1 MQGMLRS
8 CCLFRLKEESP
19 LIGEV
24 CYPELEGGSA
34 GGLGP
39 INNNDLQGPKRKGS
53 IKKWLTSPIRKPS
66 GKGAERI
73 ETPNRTANSGS
84 GRGRRQ
90 DQKGQEP
97 FIEEASQEGV
107 EREELAG
114 IDNVVHEACGETI
127 DLKPTVR
134 VTDLPIDE
142 EEGEAEAVP
151 LPPPMELQNHS
162 SLIGPPSGAAHDKR
176 ESLLSTLEPVANIT
190 GSGRELAS
198 EGDNKTP
205 QKMDSEKETEKGGEE
220 CADGKTDEEG
230 VTMTTGQ
237 PATIKEEDENEV
249 EKPENQEGEGAEEET
264 PAEPEPEPEPEPV
277 CELTDEEKAAKKREE
292 AEYKLSFVLEEMVV
306 TEGDYVADLAKVVDG
321 YREEMKK
328 DETEL
333 PSEMELGKVKII
345 FGNIHQIF
353 EWHRDTFSKEIAK
366 VKEEP
371 EKLGPLFKRYE
382 RRLRM
387 YVVYCQNKPK
397 SEYIVN
403 EFETFFEELRVKLGH
418 KLALSDLLIK
428 PVQRIMK
435 YQLLLKDI
443 LKQSQ
448 RAGMDTTE
456 LEQAV
461 NIMKV
466 VPKKANDMMAISR
479 LQGWDGKINAQG
491 ELLLQDTLSVAIADE
506 GTQKYKERR
515 VFMFEQ
521 IIIFADQLEKK
532 KGFSNPGYIFKH
544 SIKVNQLV
552 LDDEDDPIKFT
563 LRAKAKDGLVLNCQA
578 TTPESKINWVKEIS
592 QVVNQQQ
599 NLLKALQSPIA
610 YQKGLEGGQSLGL
623 DPFGA
628 PEGKSPGPSP
638 APSPTSPSADKSTKL
653 RKAVSQSSEAPT
665 QLQKQHNLFSSLKSR
680 KNQTAPA
687 AISLN
692 ELRETKNNAKK
703 NDAKSGT
710 PTHDEKAEKGKD
722 DKKDNQAGSPS
733 IRRKFFDG
741 LFHSFRPSKSRDTS
755 PMGSKE
761 SLQKGKEH
769 KEVPST
775 PKETVE
781 KGNKSV
787 PVSSHLDLV
796 TTNNSTTENASAE
809 SPKTNAANKSP
820 LMRTQSANIGTA
832 VISNEKMSPG
842 SVSAG
847 NGSGVTI
854 DNKAKGSPLHVISSS
869 SPSKD
874 SGVSVR
880 SKRASTGSL
889 QKDSEMNG
897 KDSTESPSS
906 QKKEGQTSSPARSQ
920 IPHGVI
926 NRDQAGSP
934 FNRSSYTSVSSSE
947 LDDGTFS
954 DHCMAP
960 IVEDYSAE
968 KEDEICVSK
977 GEVVQIL
984 AANQHNMFLVYRAA
998 DKQSPAMEGWI
1009 PGEVLNFSGPTQHQS
1024 RGGDSPA
1031 PGAVAATPAKDSP
1044 SK

>member
-1 MQGMLRS
+1 MRRS
-8 CCLFRLKEESP
+8 FRRFMGKK
-19 LIGEV
+19 
-24 CYPELEGGSA
+24 ELEGGTPGS
-34 GGLGP
+34 LP

-53 IKKWLTSPIRKPS
+53 IKKWLTSPIRKP
-66 GKGAERI
+66 GTKGPDRI
-73 ETPNRTANSGS
+73 EAPNRTSSTGGS
-84 GRGRRQ
+84 GRARRQ

-97 FIEEASQEGV
+97 FIEETSQEGG

-114 IDNVVHEACGETI
+114 IDNVVHEASGENV

-134 VTDLPIDE
+134 VTELPIDE

-162 SLIGPPSGAAHDKR
+162 SLIGPPSSAAHDKR
-176 ESLLSTLEPVANIT
+176 EDT
-190 GSGRELAS
+190 
-198 EGDNKTP
+198 
-205 QKMDSEKETEKGGEE
+205 EKETENGGAESGTGKGEE
-220 CADGKTDEEG
+220 DG
-230 VTMTTGQ
+230 VTMTTGA
-237 PATIKEEDENEV
+237 PATIQEENEDVQEEPDKGGV
-249 EKPENQEGEGAEEET
+249 EEGAPE
-264 PAEPEPEPEPEPV
+264 AEPQPPEPEPEPE
-277 CELTDEEKAAKKREE
+277 EEETEEEKEEKKRQG
-292 AEYKLSFVLEEMVV
+292 ALHKLSFVLQEMVA
-306 TEGDYVADLAKVVDG
+306 TEADYVSDLAKVKEG
-321 YREEMKK
+321 YIKTMKE
-328 DETEL
+328 DTEIL
-333 PSEMELGKVKII
+333 PPEMEEGKVKIV
-345 FGNIHQIF
+345 FGNISQIY
-353 EWHRDTFSKEIAK
+353 EWHRDTFSQEIAK
-366 VKEEP
+366 VLEEP

-397 SEYIVN
+397 SEYLVN
-403 EFETFFEELRVKLGH
+403 EFESFFEEMRVKLGH
-418 KLALSDLLIK
+418 KLALPDLLIK

-448 RAGMDTTE
+448 RAGMDTAE
-456 LEQAV
+456 LEKAV
-461 NIMKV
+461 EIMKV

-491 ELLLQDTLSVAIADE
+491 ELLCQDTLNVAVADE
-506 GTQKYKERR
+506 GAQKYKERR

-521 IIIFADQLEKK
+521 IIIFADPLEKK

-544 SIKVNQLV
+544 SVKVNQLV
-552 LDDEDDPIKFT
+552 LDDEPDPLKFT
-563 LRAKAKDGLVLNCQA
+563 LRAKAKDGLVLLCQA
-578 TTPESKINWVKEIS
+578 TTPESKQNWLQEIS
-592 QVVNQQQ
+592 KVVNQQQ

-610 YQKGLEGGQSLGL
+610 YQKGLEGASLGL
-623 DPFGA
+623 DPFGC

-638 APSPTSPSADKSTKL
+638 APSPTSPGGNQSTKL
-653 RKAVSQSSEAPT
+653 RKAVSQSSEPQT
-665 QLQKQHNLFSSLKSR
+665 QLQKQHTIFNSLKMHR

-692 ELRETKNNAKK
+692 ELKENKGNAKK
-703 NDAKSGT
+703 KGAVDEAKSGT

-761 SLQKGKEH
+761 SLQKGREQKEQSA
-769 KEVPST
+769 VAG
-775 PKETVE
+775 KETLE
-781 KGNKSV
+781 KANNKSA
-787 PVSSHLDLV
+787 PLSSHLDLV
-796 TTNNSTTENASAE
+796 TGNNATAESTAE
-809 SPKTNAANKSP
+809 SPKSNAANRSP
-820 LMRTQSANIGTA
+820 LMRTQSAKLGTVVTA
-832 VISNEKMSPG
+832 SEKASPG
-842 SVSAG
+842 SASTG
-847 NGSGVTI
+847 NSGAITVDGKT
-854 DNKAKGSPLHVISSS
+854 KGSPLHVTMGSS

-889 QKDSEMNG
+889 QKEAELNG
-897 KDSTESPSS
+897 KDCADSPSS
-906 QKKEGQTSSPARSQ
+906 KKGGEGSLSSPARSQ
-920 IPHGVI
+920 LPHGVG

-934 FNRSSYTSVSSSE
+934 FNRSSYASVSSSE
-947 LDDGTFS
+947 PDDGAFT

-960 IVEDYSAE
+960 IVEDYTAV
-968 KEDEICVSK
+968 KEDEISVSK

-998 DKQSPAMEGWI
+998 DNQSPAMEGWI
-1009 PGEVLNFSGPTQHQS
+1009 PGQVMNFTGPSPPTQQQ
-1024 RGGDSPA
+1024 REPA
-1031 PGAVAATPAKDSP
+1031 TPVAAPSSVESP